1 MSTNARVNITSVR
14 LAPGESL
21 SVYMCDSARAKD
33 APTGDDWIVELHMR
47 VDSHGTPR
55 IVCSD
60 LYMVKGEDD
69 E

>member
-1 MSTNARVNITSVR
+1 
-14 LAPGESL
+14 
-21 SVYMCDSARAKD
+21 MCDSARAKD